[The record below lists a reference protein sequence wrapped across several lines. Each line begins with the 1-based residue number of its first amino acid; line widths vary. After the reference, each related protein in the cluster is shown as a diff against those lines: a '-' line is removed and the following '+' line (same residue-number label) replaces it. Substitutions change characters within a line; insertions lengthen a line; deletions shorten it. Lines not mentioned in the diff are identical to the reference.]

1 MDDVIPLASSEPPV
15 IRRGSADASVGDTT
29 FTPRTYQ
36 VELLEAALKQNTI
49 VCLQTGTGKTFIAV
63 MLIKELAH
71 QIRKAFDEGGK
82 RTLFLVNTVPLVNQQ
97 AEVIKKHTNLEV
109 GKYVGAMNVDLWQK
123 DQWLEEFQNNQVLV
137 MTAQI
142 FKDILQHGY
151 MGLSKVNLMIFDECH
166 HAVKNHPYREIMRFF
181 DICPK
186 KDYPR
191 VMGLTASILN
201 GKCEPR
207 KLEDRLCDLELTL
220 RSAAETANDVAAM
233 SRYGTRPKEYIVHCD
248 VYKDES
254 GLFQEINDILMKTL
268 DFFSNYGGEV
278 DGERDRD
285 PRIQPKQAISEC
297 HSTLYTI
304 GPLGVKIVV
313 PMLVAELEKLEKHE
327 FMELNRLF
335 IQTALTTLKW
345 VKMLCDEKIK
355 NKKDQTSLEFVPH
368 KVVRLLEV
376 LKEFRPDEEMMVDG
390 ANSCAGHRESTNGKA
405 MPLDTMN
412 GTIDPDEDS
421 NDEDYEPPCGPAF
434 VEGDLCGVV
443 FVEKR
448 YTAAVLN
455 KLLRHIQKSDSNL
468 QHVKSDYITGQGRAS
483 LSNRSIQ
490 TEVQFKKQ
498 EEILRRFRRH
508 ETNLL
513 FATSVIEEG
522 VDVPRCNVVV
532 RFDLPKHYRSYTQSK
547 GRARAADSFYIMLT
561 DVSESEEFQEDLHQF
576 REIDKILQKRCH
588 NREPH
593 TEEKMDMHIADNLL
607 PPYMPRKEE
616 GAPRVSMT
624 SAISLVNRYC
634 AKLPGD
640 SFTHL
645 TPQCKVVQVNQ
656 GNPPVYQATLCLP
669 INAPNRDP
677 IVGVEMPRKKYA
689 EMAVALKTI
698 EMLHKQGELSDRLLP
713 IEKNAFLESENFGY
727 KSFEEE
733 YVEGQARPGTT
744 KRRQYYNKQ
753 VARCLEACH
762 PDAKKPCYLYAIIM
776 ETKELL
782 PNVLNT
788 RGRKLHRPEDSSQ
801 GFGIL
806 TSKPIPRIPG
816 FPIYTRSGQI
826 AVTISVVKENMQITE
841 VMVKHCERFHCCMFS
856 EVLRLQKG
864 NLSFEPTSAPSAY
877 LIVPLISDGG
887 GNENIRIDSK
897 FLEKISRQ
905 SGALDMPSIL
915 PEFGSKK
922 FEFVADHFEG
932 AVVAPIYRNV
942 DQPQRFYVAK
952 ICDDQTVSSD
962 FPSEKYRTFTDY
974 YFEQYD
980 IEVTN
985 FRQPLLDVDSMASR
999 LNLLTPRYLNHK
1011 GKALPIS
1018 TGEKKAASQKQQLL
1032 VPEFC
1037 YIYPIDAALWRKCIC
1052 LPSILYRMNSLLIAE
1067 ELRMQVSVEA
1077 GIGVKTF
1084 GLDYPFPNLTFGWEG
1099 LNLDGP
1105 STTQLGGKQNGL
1117 NEHEKETSISVDQN
1131 KHSVEVEEGE
1141 IDPLEDQVVMLNL
1154 PEKQNLLNGFEEGE
1168 IEEGETKEKLFLKA
1182 SLEDFDNDPASC
1194 IGASPATILQALTM
1208 SNANDGF
1215 NLERLEMLGDSFLK
1229 QAVTIYLYCM
1239 YPKRHEGKLSFM
1251 RSKQVS
1257 NFNLYCLGKEK
1268 ELPFKMIMTLF
1279 DPASNWLPPC
1289 YNVEEIAAVD
1299 PEKLISEEE
1308 PSFPIGQWDP
1318 NEVNT
1323 DTYEYADSLSD
1334 LSDDDDFYSN
1344 PCDYRMSSFSAPVAN
1359 TDSVIKSSFSLQDPD
1374 DIPKLTY
1381 SLKKPKNPAPD
1392 LPYEIHT
1399 QQGLSD
1405 KSIADCIEALIG
1417 CYLVSCGSRNTLL
1430 FMSWLGLKVLPT
1442 VESEES
1448 QSDVPSPIDNLFG
1461 KIQQP
1466 PSPFLSHVPHAQEKL
1481 AFLLNGFDQFEEGI
1495 SYSFKDKS
1503 YLLQAFTH
1511 ASYHKNVITDCY
1523 QRLEFLG
1530 DAILDYL
1537 ITCHLYNNHQQLSP
1551 GALTDM
1557 RSALVNNNIFASLAV
1572 KFEYH
1577 KYFKAFSPEL
1587 FSIVDRF
1594 VEFLNK
1600 KDEIQGMDSQLTMDE
1615 ADEEEEG
1622 EDIEVPKAL
1631 GDIFE
1636 SVAGAIYL
1644 DSGMSLQAV
1653 WDVYY
1658 KMMRP
1663 QIEKFACELPISP
1676 VRELLEMEPETAKFG
1691 KPVRTVDG
1699 KTRVIVSVTGKS
1711 GKVEWKGVGRN
1722 YRIAKATAARR
1733 ALRHLKNSKK

>member
-1 MDDVIPLASSEPPV
+1 MEPVIPLAKNESPNICRNPK
-15 IRRGSADASVGDTT
+15 DTNVGDTT

-71 QIRKAFDEGGK
+71 QIRKPYNVGGK

-97 AEVIKKHTNLEV
+97 AEVIRKHTNLEV
-109 GKYVGAMNVDLWQK
+109 GKYIGAMNVDLWQK
-123 DQWLEEFQNNQVLV
+123 DKWLEEFEKYQVLV
-137 MTAQI
+137 MTCQI
-142 FKDILQHGY
+142 FKDILQHGF
-151 MGLSKVNLMIFDECH
+151 MGLSKVNLIVFDECH
-166 HAVKNHPYREIMRFF
+166 HATKNHPYREVMRFF
-181 DICPK
+181 DTCPK
-186 KDYPR
+186 TDYPR
-191 VMGLTASILN
+191 VMGLTAAILN
-201 GKCEPR
+201 GKCVPEQ
-207 KLEDRLCDLELTL
+207 LEDRLCDLELTL
-220 RSAAETANDVAAM
+220 RSTAETANDVAGM
-233 SRYGTRPKEYIVHCD
+233 SRYGTRPKEYIIHCGD
-248 VYKDES
+248 YKDES
-254 GLFQEINDILMKTL
+254 GLFKDI
-268 DFFSNYGGEV
+268 SNILTQALHFISDYAGET
-278 DGERDRD
+278 DDRD
-285 PRIQPKQAISEC
+285 PRLQPKQALSEC
-297 HSTLYTI
+297 FSTLNTI

-313 PMLVAELEKLEKHE
+313 PMLVNELEKLEKHE
-327 FMELNRLF
+327 YMEMHRVFLQL
-335 IQTALTTLKW
+335 ALTTLRW
-345 VKMLCDEKIK
+345 VKAICDQKI
-355 NKKDQTSLEFVPH
+355 NKKDQTSLEYVPH

-376 LKEFRPDEEMMVDG
+376 LREFRPTEHMEVNGPSSCDSHKEHVNG
-390 ANSCAGHRESTNGKA
+390 LANS
-405 MPLDTMN
+405 MV
-412 GTIDPDEDS
+412 IDDQDEDS
-421 NDEDYEPPCGPAF
+421 ADEDYEPPMAPSF

-455 KLLRHIQKSDSNL
+455 KLLRHFQKLDPTL
-468 QHVKSDYITGQGRAS
+468 QHVKSDYITGQGRAT
-483 LSNRSIQ
+483 LANRSVQ
-490 TEVQFKKQ
+490 TESQSKKQ

-532 RFDLPKHYRSYTQSK
+532 RFDLPQHYRSYTQSK
-547 GRARAADSFYIMLT
+547 GRARAATSYYIMLT
-561 DVSESEEFQEDLHQF
+561 NDSESEDFQEMLHQF
-576 REIDKILQKRCH
+576 REIDKILQRRCH

-593 TEEKMDMHIADNLL
+593 SEELLDAHITDQLL
-607 PPYMPRKEE
+607 PPYMPHKEE

-624 SAISLVNRYC
+624 SAIPLVNRYC

-645 TPQCKVVQVNQ
+645 TPQCKVVQVRS
-656 GNPPVYQATLCLP
+656 GIPPGYQATLRLP
-669 INAPNRDP
+669 INAPHREP
-677 IVGVEMPRKKYA
+677 ITGAIMNRKKYA

-698 EMLHKQGELSDRLLP
+698 ELLHQHGELSDRLLP
-713 IEKNAFLESENFGY
+713 IEKNAFLESENYGY
-727 KSFEEE
+727 QGFEEE
-733 YVEGQARPGTT
+733 FVEGQARPGTT

-753 VARCLEACH
+753 VAVCLQACQ
-762 PDAKKPCYLYAIIM
+762 PDSEKRCYLYAITM
-776 ETKELL
+776 KTKELL

-788 RGRKLHRPEDSSQ
+788 RGRKLHRPEDSPQ
-801 GFGIL
+801 CFGIL

-826 AVTISVVKENMQITE
+826 AVTISAIDEDMQITKE
-841 VMVKHCERFHCCMFS
+841 MEINCKKFHCCMFS
-856 EVLRLQKG
+856 EVLRLKKG
-864 NLSFEPTSAPSAY
+864 NLKFEPQSAPSAY
-877 LIVPLISDGG
+877 LIVPLISEGVGD
-887 GNENIRIDSK
+887 NKTVKIDLA
-897 FLEKISRQ
+897 FLKEMSRH
-905 SGALDMPSIL
+905 SGALDMPSDL
-915 PEFGSKK
+915 PDFGTVQFDFVPEK
-922 FEFVADHFEG
+922 FEK

-942 DQPQRFYVAK
+942 DQPQRFYVAEISK
-952 ICDDQTVSSD
+952 TRTVSSE
-962 FPSEKYRTFTDY
+962 FPSEKFRTFADY

-980 IEVTN
+980 IQVTN
-985 FRQPLLDVDSMASR
+985 FKQPLLDVDSMASR

-1037 YIYPIDAALWRKCIC
+1037 YVYPINASLWRKCIC

-1067 ELRMQVSVEA
+1067 ELRLQVSDEA
-1077 GIGVKTF
+1077 GIGVRTF
-1084 GLDYPFPNLTFGWEG
+1084 EGEYPFPNLTFGWEG
-1099 LNLDGP
+1099 LNMDGP
-1105 STTQLGGKQNGL
+1105 TSTDY
-1117 NEHEKETSISVDQN
+1117 NEEPDNQENHT
-1131 KHSVEVEEGE
+1131 KHLEEGE
-1141 IDPLEDQVVMLNL
+1141 INPLEEM
-1154 PEKQNLLNGFEEGE
+1154 NGVCTPDVERD
-1168 IEEGETKEKLFLKA
+1168 FLKA
-1182 SLEDFDNDPASC
+1182 SLEDHECDSSSC

-1257 NFNLYCLGKEK
+1257 NFNLYCLGKK
-1268 ELPFKMIMTLF
+1268 KDLPLKMIMTLF
-1279 DPASNWLPPC
+1279 DPASNWLPPGFM
-1289 YNVEEIAAVD
+1289 VEEIAAVD
-1299 PEKLISEEE
+1299 PEMLISEEE
-1308 PSFPIGQWDP
+1308 PSFPISQWDP

-1323 DTYEYADSLSD
+1323 DTYDYDDSLSD
-1334 LSDDDDFYSN
+1334 LSDDDDLYSST
-1344 PCDYRMSSFSAPVAN
+1344 YQMPVFNGN
-1359 TDSVIKSSFSLQDPD
+1359 TSGSVIKSSFTLQDPD

-1381 SLKKPKNPAPD
+1381 SRTKPKTPAPD

-1430 FMSWLGLKVLPT
+1430 FMSWLGLKVLP
-1442 VESEES
+1442 
-1448 QSDVPSPIDNLFG
+1448 PIDEPNGDTGVPINKLFG
-1461 KIQQP
+1461 TIEQP
-1466 PSPFLSHVPHAQEKL
+1466 PSPFLGQVPHANDKL
-1481 AFLLNGFDQFEEGI
+1481 VFLLNGFDQFEENI
-1495 SYSFKDKS
+1495 NYTFKDKS

-1511 ASYHKNVITDCY
+1511 ASYHKNMITDCY

-1587 FSIVDRF
+1587 FSIVDKF
-1594 VEFLNK
+1594 VEFLHK
-1600 KDEIQGMDSQLTMDE
+1600 KQEIQGMDSQLTMDE
-1615 ADEEEEG
+1615 GDEEEG

-1644 DSGMSLQAV
+1644 DSGMSLKAV

-1658 KMMRP
+1658 TMMRP
-1663 QIEKFACELPISP
+1663 QIEMFASELPISP

-1699 KTRVIVSVTGKS
+1699 KTRVTVCVASKN